1 MLMFS
6 LVLREP
12 HRERRRMTVLGIPD
26 DVRFLVRSGASKA
39 AARRAVD

>member
-6 LVLREP
+6 LVLREAVVSS
-12 HRERRRMTVLGIPD
+12 RRMTVLGIPD
-26 DVRFLVRSGASKA
+26 DVSFRVRSGASKA